1 MRDSPPVSILPLRQG
16 LLIWMILVI
25 WVIPLVPGTG
35 PVDWL
40 TLSTADI
47 RGLHVRSGLVSL
59 SRGGPAQSP
68 EPYHWWKGCR
78 EIASWPE
85 DKGQRPPSPPSP
97 LILALGV
104 EARGSLPGHRMHTR
118 KPAVGCPTRVKITG
132 RTPRG
137 AGPRGPDA
145 QKPWCPLHYLLI
157 PPSVFTR
164 SASCLNSL
172 PRLKVSI
179 SGLGPKVKFFGNF
192 QLSSLSYYWVGEGG
206 WGRWSGL
213 FLIPPDESPVR
224 PWTSP
229 LAVWVSAGVL
239 GEMVSWKHLRVRG
252 WDLLDCS
259 PALLPYWS
267 RCSLSLNLFIN
278 F

>member
-1 MRDSPPVSILPLRQG
+1 
-16 LLIWMILVI
+16 
-25 WVIPLVPGTG
+25 
-35 PVDWL
+35 
-40 TLSTADI
+40 
-47 RGLHVRSGLVSL
+47 
-59 SRGGPAQSP
+59 
-68 EPYHWWKGCR
+68 
-78 EIASWPE
+78 
-85 DKGQRPPSPPSP
+85 
-97 LILALGV
+97 
-104 EARGSLPGHRMHTR
+104 MHTWQTSSR
-118 KPAVGCPTRVKITG
+118 MPAWVKITG
-132 RTPRG
+132 WTLRG

-145 QKPWCPLHYLLI
+145 QKPWCPLHCILI

-192 QLSSLSYYWVGEGG
+192 QLSSLSYCWVGEGG

-229 LAVWVSAGVL
+229 LAVRVSAGVL
-239 GEMVSWKHLRVRG
+239 GEMVSWKHLRAGG
-252 WDLLDCS
+252 WNSLDCS

-267 RCSLSLNLFIN
+267 RYSLSESVH
-278 F
+278 